1 MNIIEAVK
9 AAYEGKR
16 IRRKDWVFIDKEAC
30 VYIYG
35 NRGFNGE
42 IVELIQHIEGSNEE
56 KFATFLGEDILADD
70 WEILED

>member
-16 IRRKDWVFIDKEAC
+16 IRRKDWFFINKEVC

-42 IVELIQHIEGSNEE
+42 IVELIQHIEGSNEK

>member
-16 IRRKDWVFIDKEAC
+16 IRRKDWFFIDKEVC

-56 KFATFLGEDILADD
+56 KFVAFLGEDILADD

>member
-16 IRRKDWVFIDKEAC
+16 IRRKDWFFIDKEAC

-35 NRGFNGE
+35 HRSLNGE
-42 IVELIQHIEGSNEE
+42 ITNLIEHIEGSKEE
-56 KFATFLGEDILADD
+56 KFASFLDKDILADD
-70 WEILED
+70 WEVLED